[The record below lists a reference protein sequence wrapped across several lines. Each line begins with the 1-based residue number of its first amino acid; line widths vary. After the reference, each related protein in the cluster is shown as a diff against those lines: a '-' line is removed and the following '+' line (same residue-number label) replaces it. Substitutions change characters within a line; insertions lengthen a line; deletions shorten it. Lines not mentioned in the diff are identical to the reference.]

1 MGIQCG
7 KGETLMS
14 IKAQRALK
22 SLSENIQ
29 RNTAQIEETLK
40 KAGINPDPA
49 LVYSAAK
56 YFDALNKL
64 ASE

>member
-1 MGIQCG
+1 
-7 KGETLMS
+7 MS
-14 IKAQRALK
+14 MKLQKALE

-29 RNTAQIEETLK
+29 RNSPKIEEIIK
-40 KAGINPDPA
+40 NAGGTPDPA

-64 ASE
+64 AAE